1 MVYYDWNIDRYGYI
15 WAGFLHSYVDKNTGK
30 RVKLC
35 PYIKH
40 DLEDYADAAEDPTIL
55 NNTFFNDRAM
65 AWSSQ
70 DMLWHACKT
79 DDEYKSPYPPYA
91 FFQPYWYNLTGD
103 DKDIYLTADD
113 FDDAFANS
121 CRCMTVKL
129 RPGISNKDLG
139 SCVAQ
144 GNSNYVDEAFDDKT
158 LYYIHSVNGC
168 IVYGIDDTS
177 TDESTKYMGYTW
189 ERLCWYKYAW
199 YQYLAYIDNMNTLF
213 SQAQANIFEACNYD
227 AMAALAAKI
236 PQAATFYTNLMTF
249 FKTLPLPNTGEY
261 PSDKNINFWLLD
273 NPIRKFANT
282 MCLQYEAN
290 PTDQKQGRFYFY
302 DGYANK
308 KYYLYTDHPD
318 ESTYTAQGVSGVMQ
332 LTNPVVNTP
341 NGFVRLLPPNAGYW
355 SNISAPVTYN
365 MQKITAEYSDYH
377 IPSTKLV
384 YEHTDDVTACTTQNT
399 RAMWVNLIGYED
411 GHMVYI
417 KYQYQS
423 LAWAKESL
431 FVKALNIKPILT
443 DNRPVDEILDEAMEN
458 PRNPWKTPTE
468 YYADNSP
475 TGQLPAGETGTG
487 YVKARVVSKDE
498 KDKLTVPT
506 WWWSNSLA
514 NWCTFKKT
522 DKYTTELFVW
532 NGQNGWDKFSSIMLE
547 PRFAGSSKIYYY
559 YDITRFIKGATV
571 KGKIHY
577 DNLRYEYKSIKFIA
591 DTKFSQYD
599 ERNFQTV
606 KLNKM
611 YIAGKGTD
619 RYPIADGIPVIMRLP
634 SGEIEVLYKLKA
646 PGMSKNTDIIY
657 DDNIDFVNSVCK
669 AYFGD
674 GQEKTI
680 REDWKRFYK
689 IVNSGE
695 EVATDIITDDD
706 PSLVDADEINT
717 IHENSDMFSISL
729 TVPRQYPETG
739 TSVGNDYVE
748 RWEK

>member
-1 MVYYDWNIDRYGYI
+1 
-15 WAGFLHSYVDKNTGK
+15 
-30 RVKLC
+30 
-35 PYIKH
+35 
-40 DLEDYADAAEDPTIL
+40 
-55 NNTFFNDRAM
+55 
-65 AWSSQ
+65 
-70 DMLWHACKT
+70 
-79 DDEYKSPYPPYA
+79 
-91 FFQPYWYNLTGD
+91 
-103 DKDIYLTADD
+103 
-113 FDDAFANS
+113 
-121 CRCMTVKL
+121 
-129 RPGISNKDLG
+129 
-139 SCVAQ
+139 
-144 GNSNYVDEAFDDKT
+144 
-158 LYYIHSVNGC
+158 
-168 IVYGIDDTS
+168 
-177 TDESTKYMGYTW
+177 
-189 ERLCWYKYAW
+189 
-199 YQYLAYIDNMNTLF
+199 
-213 SQAQANIFEACNYD
+213 
-227 AMAALAAKI
+227 
-236 PQAATFYTNLMTF
+236 
-249 FKTLPLPNTGEY
+249 
-261 PSDKNINFWLLD
+261 
-273 NPIRKFANT
+273 
-282 MCLQYEAN
+282 
-290 PTDQKQGRFYFY
+290 
-302 DGYANK
+302 
-308 KYYLYTDHPD
+308 LYTDHPD
-318 ESTYTAQGVSGVMQ
+318 ESTYAAQGVSGVMQ
-332 LTNPVVNTP
+332 LTNPVINTP
-341 NGFVRLLPPNAGYW
+341 NGFVRLLPPNPGYW

>member
-65 AWSSQ
+65 FLSTQ
-70 DMLWHACKT
+70 DMKQHY
-79 DDEYKSPYPPYA
+79 DGSNGV
-91 FFQPYWYNLTGD
+91 FFLPYWYTITGD
-103 DKDIYLTADD
+103 ERDVYLTATD
-113 FDDAFANS
+113 FDDGFAND
-121 CRCMTVKL
+121 CRCMAVKL
-129 RPGISNKDLG
+129 RPGASNPTKY
-139 SCVAQ
+139 SSVAL
-144 GNSNYVDEAFDDKT
+144 GNSNYAEDTFDENT
-158 LYYIHSVNGC
+158 LYYLHSVNGC
-168 IVYGIDDTS
+168 IVYGIDDDPAA
-177 TDESTKYMGYTW
+177 DENTKYMGYNW
-189 ERLCWYKYAW
+189 EQMYYFKYAW
-199 YQYLAYIDNMNTLF
+199 YQYLAFLDNYHALF
-213 SQAQANIFEACNYD
+213 SQSQKDIFFACDPNGTGNSYYASLKANLV
-227 AMAALAAKI
+227 M
-236 PQAATFYTNLMTF
+236 F
-249 FKTLPLPNTGEY
+249 FKTLPLPNTGSY
-261 PSDKNINFWLLD
+261 PAERTIDYWLWN
-273 NPIRKFANT
+273 NPIRMFANT
-282 MCLQYEAN
+282 MCLQYDV
-290 PTDQKQGRFYFY
+290 TSRRFYFY

-318 ESTYTAQGVSGVMQ
+318 ESTLEGRPSMMQ

-341 NGFVRLLPPNAGYW
+341 NGISRLLPPSPGSW
-355 SNISAPVTYN
+355 SNISAPATYN
-365 MQKITAEYSDYH
+365 MQKITAEYADYNL
-377 IPSTKLV
+377 PKTKLV
-384 YEHTDDVTACTTQNT
+384 YEHTDDVTACTTQN
-399 RAMWVNLIGYED
+399 ACALYVNLVKNEAVVNPD
-411 GHMVYI
+411 GTITYVPVYI
-417 KYQYQS
+417 NYQYQS
-423 LAWAKESL
+423 LQWFKQDL
-431 FVKALNIKPILT
+431 FVKALNIKPVLT
-443 DNRPVDEILDEAMEN
+443 DNRTVDEILDEAMNN

-498 KDKLTVPT
+498 KDKMTVPT

-532 NGQNGWDKFSSIMLE
+532 NGQNGWDKFSSIMME
-547 PRFAGSSKIYYY
+547 PRFAGSSKLYYY
-559 YDITRFIKGATV
+559 YDITRFIRGATV

-577 DNLRYEYKSIKFIA
+577 DNLKYEYKSIKFIG

-619 RYPIADGIPVIMRLP
+619 RYPISVGMPVIVRLP

-669 AYFGD
+669 AYIGD
-674 GQEKTI
+674 GQDKTI

-695 EVATDIITDDD
+695 EIATDIITDDD

-739 TSVGNDYVE
+739 TSIGNDYVE

>member
-55 NNTFFNDRAM
+55 NNTFFNDRALFL
-65 AWSSQ
+65 SSQ
-70 DMLWHACKT
+70 DMKQHY
-79 DDEYKSPYPPYA
+79 DGSNGA

-121 CRCMTVKL
+121 CRCMAVKL
-129 RPGISNKDLG
+129 RPGTSNG
-139 SCVAQ
+139 TSTAI
-144 GNSNYVDEAFDDKT
+144 GNSNYVDEAFDDRT

-168 IVYGIDDTS
+168 IVYGIDLES
-177 TDESTKYMGYTW
+177 TDENTKYMGYNW
-189 ERLCWYKYAW
+189 EQLNWYKYAW
-199 YQYLAYIDNMNTLF
+199 YQYLSYLDSMNALF
-213 SQAQANIFEACNYD
+213 SKSQSDIFFLCDKDSPKSQSGVLLYS
-227 AMAALAAKI
+227 
-236 PQAATFYTNLMTF
+236 NLKMHF
-249 FKTLPLPNTGEY
+249 SLLPLPNTGNY
-261 PSDKNINFWLLD
+261 PADRNLEFWLRD

-282 MCLQYEAN
+282 MCLQYEVTS
-290 PTDQKQGRFYFY
+290 TDPKQGRFYFY

-308 KYYLYTDHPD
+308 KYYLCTDHPD
-318 ESTYTAQGVSGVMQ
+318 GSTYAAQGVNGLMQ

-341 NGFVRLLPPNAGYW
+341 NGFARLLPPAVVNNEANW
-355 SNISAPVTYN
+355 SNITAPVTYN
-365 MQKITAEYSDYH
+365 MQKITTEYSDYH

-399 RAMWVNLIGYED
+399 RALYVNLVDVKD
-411 GHMVYI
+411 GQMVYI
-417 KYQYQS
+417 HYDY
-423 LAWAKESL
+423 LALEWYKEDL
-431 FVKALNIKPILT
+431 FVKALNIKPVLT
-443 DNRPVDEILDEAMEN
+443 DNRPVDEILDEAMAN

-498 KDKLTVPT
+498 KDKMTVPT

-674 GQEKTI
+674 GQDKTI

-695 EVATDIITDDD
+695 EIATDIITDDD